1 MTNTVQRVQQVQ
13 VNTMEELRKR
23 LSEKSLTNVDGQ
35 GLGHE
40 LWFVPRP
47 AINQIVDKTAIS
59 SIADATN
66 LPIDEEDRILAASMR
81 EGLKQNI
88 HAKAKVTFAISCYV
102 NPHCLR
108 HIQRLI
114 RHGDNKGSKIDRQL
128 PLSTRTLL
136 SKCGFD
142 THDADLF
149 FKAQW
154 HFIAPRIQLGT
165 VVPTHFPQE
174 CILPFQA
181 DEEDGM
187 PTPETGAFGKVVK
200 LRVTPGH
207 QEEPAYIGTVSFLQ
221 FVIYCIP

>member
-1 MTNTVQRVQQVQ
+1 
-13 VNTMEELRKR
+13 MEELRKR
-23 LSEKSLTNVDGQ
+23 LSEKRLTNVDAQ

-59 SIADATN
+59 SIADATK
-66 LPIDEEDRILAASMR
+66 LPIDEEDRILAASIR
-81 EGLKQNI
+81 EDLKKDI
-88 HAKAKVTFAISCYV
+88 HAKAKVTFTISCYV

-114 RHGDNKGSKIDRQL
+114 CHGDNKGSKKIDRQL
-128 PLSTRTLL
+128 PLSKSTLL

-154 HFIAPRIQLGT
+154 HFIAPKIQLGT
-165 VVPTHFPQE
+165 VVSTHFPQE

-181 DEEDGM
+181 VEEDG
-187 PTPETGAFGKVVK
+187 PPETGAFGMVVK

-207 QEEPAYIGTVSFLQ
+207 QEEPAYIGTVRFLQ